1 MAKVKFDVYQEVT
14 DTILAEIEAGTPP
27 WRQPWSG
34 GAVAAL
40 PQKWNG
46 ENYSGINVI
55 LLWATAAARGFMS
68 PRWMT
73 FRQAQELGGMVRK
86 REKSSTSIKYGTFER
101 ESEETGLPEQVP
113 FARAYRVFNADQIE
127 GLPEEYYIQPEPAR
141 TFDTETDA
149 RLDSWLMSR
158 GADIRSSDEPS
169 AYYHMTLDQIHLPRV
184 ERFYSP
190 KGYYATALHELM
202 HWTGHHTRL
211 ARLDE
216 AGEVKGRR
224 DYAFEELVAEL
235 GACMAGVKLGVTP
248 DFSQSAAYVES
259 WAKVLKQDKRAIF
272 RAAAQA
278 QAAADFVR
286 PEEAENAAEEAEAA

>member
-1 MAKVKFDVYQEVT
+1 MAKAQFDVYQEVT
-14 DTILAEIEAGTPP
+14 DAILAEIEAGTPP

-46 ENYSGINVI
+46 QAYSGINVI
-55 LLWATAAARGFMS
+55 LLWATAAARGFVS
-68 PRWMT
+68 SRWMT
-73 FRQAQELGGMVRK
+73 FRQAQELGGAVRK
-86 REKSSTSIKYGTFER
+86 GEKSSTSIKYGAVER
-101 ESEETGLPEQVP
+101 DNAETGLPEQVP
-113 FARAYRVFNADQIE
+113 FVRAYRVFNADQID
-127 GLPEEYYIQPEPAR
+127 GLPSEFYAQPEPAR
-141 TFDTETDA
+141 TFDTTTDS
-149 RLDSWLMSR
+149 RLDAWLMSR
-158 GADIRSSDEPS
+158 GADIRSTDEPS
-169 AYYHMTLDQIHLPRV
+169 AYYHMKLDQIHLPQV

-190 KGYYATALHELM
+190 TGYYATALHELM

-235 GACMAGVKLGVTP
+235 GACMAGVKLGIAP

-272 RAAAQA
+272 KAAAQG

-286 PEEAENAAEEAEAA
+286 PEEVERAAEEAEAA

>member
-1 MAKVKFDVYQEVT
+1 MAKIQFDVYQEVT
-14 DTILAEIEAGTPP
+14 DAILAEIEKGTPP

-46 ENYSGINVI
+46 EDYSGINVI
-55 LLWATAAARGFMS
+55 LLWATAATRGFAS
-68 PRWMT
+68 SRWMT
-73 FRQAQELGGMVRK
+73 FRQAKELGGMIRK
-86 REKSSTSIKYGTFER
+86 GSKSSTSIKYGTFER
-101 ESEETGLPEQVP
+101 ENAETGLHEQVP

-127 GLPEEYYIQPEPAR
+127 GLPEEYYIQPEPGR

-169 AYYHMTLDQIHLPRV
+169 AYYHMKLDQIHLPRV
-184 ERFYSP
+184 EHFYSP
-190 KGYYATALHELM
+190 SGYYATALHELM

-224 DYAFEELVAEL
+224 DYAFEELVAEI
-235 GACMAGVKLGVTP
+235 GACMASVTLGIAP

-286 PEEAENAAEEAEAA
+286 PEEAENAVEEAEAA

>member
-1 MAKVKFDVYQEVT
+1 MAKVQFDVYQEVT
-14 DTILAEIEAGTPP
+14 DAILAEIEKGAPP

-40 PQKWNG
+40 PRKWNG
-46 ENYSGINVI
+46 VAYCGINVI
-55 LLWATAAARGFMS
+55 LLWATAAALGFMS
-68 PRWMT
+68 PRWIT

-86 REKSSTSIKYGTFER
+86 GEKSSISIKYGVFER
-101 ESEETGLPEQVP
+101 ESEETGLTEEVP
-113 FARAYRVFNADQIE
+113 YARSYRVFNAEQID
-127 GLPEEYYIQPEPAR
+127 GLPTEFYAQPEPIR

-149 RLDSWLMSR
+149 QLDEWLMSR
-158 GADIRSSDEPS
+158 GADIRTSDEPR
-169 AYYHMTLDQIHLPRV
+169 AYYHMKLDQIHLPRV

-190 KGYYATALHELM
+190 TGFYATALHELV

-211 ARLDE
+211 ARLSE
-216 AGEVKGRR
+216 SGEVKGRR

-235 GACMAGVKLGVTP
+235 GACMAGVKLGITP

-259 WAKVLKQDKRAIF
+259 WAKVLREDKRAIF
-272 RAAAQA
+272 RAAALA

-286 PEEAENAAEEAEAA
+286 PEEFEKTEEAEAA

>member
-1 MAKVKFDVYQEVT
+1 MAKVQFDVYQEVT
-14 DTILAEIEAGTPP
+14 DAILAEIEKGTPP

-46 ENYSGINVI
+46 VAYSGINVI

-73 FRQAQELGGMVRK
+73 FRQAQELGGAVRK
-86 REKSSTSIKYGTFER
+86 REKSSTSIKYGTFEQ
-101 ESEETGLPEQVP
+101 ESEETGLPELVP
-113 FARAYRVFNADQIE
+113 FARAYRVFNAQQID
-127 GLPEEYYIQPEPAR
+127 GLPGEFYAQPEPAR
-141 TFDTETDA
+141 TFDTTTDS
-149 RLDSWLMSR
+149 RLDAWLMSR
-158 GADIRSSDEPS
+158 GADIRTSDEPR
-169 AYYHMTLDQIHLPRV
+169 AYYHMKLDQIHLPRL
-184 ERFYSP
+184 ESFYSP
-190 KGYYATALHELM
+190 TGYYATALHELV

-216 AGEVKGRR
+216 AGEVRGRR

-235 GACMAGVKLGVTP
+235 GACMAGVKLGVAP

-259 WAKVLKQDKRAIF
+259 WAKVLKDDKRAIF
-272 RAAAQA
+272 RAAALA
-278 QAAADFVR
+278 QAAADYVR
-286 PEEAENAAEEAEAA
+286 PEEAENAADEAEAA

>member
-1 MAKVKFDVYQEVT
+1 MAKIQFDVYQEVA
-14 DTILAEIEAGTPP
+14 DAILAEIEKGTPP

-46 ENYSGINVI
+46 EDYSGINVI

-86 REKSSTSIKYGTFER
+86 GEKSSTSIKYGVFER
-101 ESEETGLPEQVP
+101 VSEETGSPEEVP
-113 FARAYRVFNADQIE
+113 YARAYRVFNAQQID
-127 GLPEEYYIQPEPAR
+127 GLPSEFYAQPEPAR

-149 RLDSWLMSR
+149 RLDAWLMSR
-158 GADIRSSDEPS
+158 GADIRTSDEPR
-169 AYYHMTLDQIHLPRV
+169 AYYHMKLDLIHLPRV
-184 ERFYSP
+184 ESFYSP
-190 KGYYATALHELM
+190 TGYYATALHELM

-235 GACMAGVKLGVTP
+235 GACMVGVKLGIAP

-259 WAKVLKQDKRAIF
+259 WAKVLKEDKRAIF
-272 RAAAQA
+272 RAAAAA
-278 QAAADFVR
+278 QAAADYVR
-286 PEEAENAAEEAEAA
+286 PEEAENAAEESEAA

>member
-1 MAKVKFDVYQEVT
+1 MAKVRFDVYQEVT

-46 ENYSGINVI
+46 EDYSGINVI
-55 LLWATAAARGFMS
+55 LLWATAATRGFAS
-68 PRWMT
+68 SRWMT

-86 REKSSTSIKYGTFER
+86 GEKSSTSIKYGTFER

-113 FARAYRVFNADQIE
+113 FARAYRVFNADQID
-127 GLPEEYYIQPEPAR
+127 GLPSEFYKKPEPVR
-141 TFDTETDA
+141 TFDTTTDSQ
-149 RLDSWLMSR
+149 LDAWLMSR
-158 GADIRSSDEPS
+158 GADIRTSDEPR
-169 AYYHMTLDQIHLPRV
+169 AYYHKKLDLIHLPRV
-184 ERFYSP
+184 ESFYSP
-190 KGYYATALHELM
+190 TGYYATALHELM

-235 GACMAGVKLGVTP
+235 GACMAAVKLGIAP

-259 WAKVLKQDKRAIF
+259 WAKVLREDKRAIF

-286 PEEAENAAEEAEAA
+286 PEEVEKAEEAEAA